1 MLACREIDIG
11 IEFAIERA
19 NFFVGINVEDIH
31 ILHILFFEVIVF
43 HNDGHPIFQMRTTTF
58 SKLVILW
65 RIIIIAQRELK
76 FKGFLQAEDIKFDEA
91 YLDSKLCR
99 NRNFCRVADFAGMAR
114 FRGCGTRF
122 FCRGLDGCLQH
133 DLCGQI
139 QIQNRIQ
146 NTNARF
152 QIQTNGNRTF
162 RSDTNLCVRRFRTI
176 CKCLVCAIVLKTK
189 AYTCCKLRRALH
201 FCNNFD
207 RWFHEKC
214 DAGAWQIIAVSN
226 FLFDRLFRR
235 DRKASC
241 NGTAQ
246 II

>member
-31 ILHILFFEVIVF
+31 ILHIFFFEVIVF
-43 HNDGHPIFQMRTTTF
+43 HNDGHPIFQMRTTAF

-99 NRNFCRVADFAGMAR
+99 NRNFCRVADFAGMTR
-114 FRGCGTRF
+114 FRGRCTCF
-122 FCRGLDGCLQH
+122 FCRSLDGCLQH

-152 QIQTNGNRTF
+152 QIQTNGN
-162 RSDTNLCVRRFRTI
+162 
-176 CKCLVCAIVLKTK
+176 
-189 AYTCCKLRRALH
+189 
-201 FCNNFD
+201 
-207 RWFHEKC
+207 
-214 DAGAWQIIAVSN
+214 
-226 FLFDRLFRR
+226 
-235 DRKASC
+235 
-241 NGTAQ
+241 
-246 II
+246 